1 MKRLTSLATLLIL
14 FVCAIAQMPQ
24 QLPLMPGVKSG
35 KLDNGLTYYIMH
47 NEQPKDRAN
56 FYIAQKVGS
65 ALEEED
71 QLGLAH
77 FLEHMAFNG
86 TTHYPGKNMLNYL
99 QSKGIRFGADINAST
114 NFDQTIYNI
123 NNVIT
128 TDKPLMDSVLLVIRD
143 WCDGILLEESEI
155 DAERGVINE
164 EWRQRNDASIR
175 MFTSVLPQAFKEY
188 QYQQMPI
195 GKMEVVM
202 NFKPEVLRAYYKKWY
217 RPDQQGII
225 IVGDF
230 DADEMERKV
239 KELFS
244 TVKMPENAA
253 PREYVEISDNPE
265 PIYIHYED
273 PEFQVSQI
281 WVQFK
286 SDKTPWE
293 MRNTDAGYIQDE
305 LLVSI
310 LLQMINDRLEEY
322 AQNPECPYMQAQA
335 LVWDYMQIAATKD
348 AFAVLIVPKDDIM
361 SAYTSAM
368 SVVAR
373 ACKTGFT
380 QSELDRA
387 VNDITSA
394 MEKRNNEKDKTY
406 NASYARQLIN
416 NFVENKP
423 APGTELELMIAQQIL
438 PNIPVELYNQVAQQI
453 LTPENQVILINQPLN
468 DKTNVLEAAEVIGAL
483 ENTLNAQ
490 YEAYV
495 DEAITDPLISDLP
508 KPGSI
513 KNTSVTDE
521 STTFTLSNG
530 VNVVLKTT
538 DFKADEIRMTAFRKG
553 GKQIYPKDMAA
564 NVQMLTDAVECS
576 KVGNFDNTTMRK
588 YLAGKNVSVG
598 FSMSS
603 DFDAVSGTSSVK
615 DFQTMMELVYAYFTA
630 LNPDES
636 AYEANVQKTKAAL
649 ANYDK
654 MPQFIFQK
662 EVLKTL
668 YGDNPVTNQPDAALV
683 DAANYDQMLQM
694 AKNILSNA
702 ADYSFIFVGNVD
714 EATLRPML
722 EQYVASLP
730 SKGKAETTKVINKIE
745 FAKGVIK
752 EKSEIEMQS
761 PVTTVFELYHGDLPF
776 SIENYIMTGLMGDVL
791 DMIYIETLREDEGG
805 TYGAS
810 VGADYDLDENIWYL
824 QNQYNTAEDK
834 YVNLDKRADKELRD
848 LLNNGAK
855 ADHFN
860 KVREAAVKQYEI
872 NSKTNGFWMTKFSN
886 DILGHDT
893 YTGYIEA
900 LQNMTLEQFNNFL
913 KGINID
919 NNDIQM
925 VQIGKPVS
933 K

>member
-1 MKRLTSLATLLIL
+1 
-14 FVCAIAQMPQ
+14 
-24 QLPLMPGVKSG
+24 
-35 KLDNGLTYYIMH
+35 
-47 NEQPKDRAN
+47 
-56 FYIAQKVGS
+56 
-65 ALEEED
+65 
-71 QLGLAH
+71 
-77 FLEHMAFNG
+77 
-86 TTHYPGKNMLNYL
+86 
-99 QSKGIRFGADINAST
+99 
-114 NFDQTIYNI
+114 
-123 NNVIT
+123 
-128 TDKPLMDSVLLVIRD
+128 
-143 WCDGILLEESEI
+143 
-155 DAERGVINE
+155 
-164 EWRQRNDASIR
+164 
-175 MFTSVLPQAFKEY
+175 
-188 QYQQMPI
+188 
-195 GKMEVVM
+195 M

-217 RPDQQGII
+217 RPDQQGIV

-265 PIYIHYED
+265 PIYIHFED
-273 PEFQVSQI
+273 PELQVSQI

-293 MRNTDAGYIQDE
+293 MRNTDAGYVQDE

-310 LLQMINDRLEEY
+310 LVQMINDRLAEY
-322 AQNPECPYMQAQA
+322 AQKPECPYMEAEA

-348 AFAVLIVPKDDIM
+348 AFAVLIVPNDDIM

-368 SVVAR
+368 GIVAR

-380 QSELDRA
+380 QTELDRA
-387 VNDITSA
+387 VDNMLSA

-406 NASYARQLIN
+406 NASYANQLIK
-416 NFVENKP
+416 NFTENKP
-423 APGTELELMIAQQIL
+423 APGSELELMMAQQVL
-438 PNIPVELYNQVAQQI
+438 PNVPLELYNQVAQQI
-453 LTPENQVILINQPLN
+453 LTPENQVILIMQPQN
-468 DKTNVLEAAEVIGAL
+468 DKTNVLEASEAIGAL
-483 ENTLNAQ
+483 ENTLNSQ

-495 DEAITDPLISDLP
+495 DEVITDPLISELP

-513 KNTSVTDE
+513 KNTSANDE

-538 DFKADEIRMTAFRKG
+538 DFKADEIRMMAFRKG
-553 GKQIYPKDMAA
+553 GKQIYPKDQAA

-576 KVGNFDNTTMRK
+576 KIGNFDNTTMRK

-603 DFDAVSGTSSVK
+603 DLDVVAGSSNVK
-615 DFQTMMELVYAYFTA
+615 DFQTMMELVYAHFTA
-630 LNPDES
+630 LNPDAT

-662 EVLKTL
+662 NVLKTI
-668 YGDNPVTNQPDAALV
+668 YGNNPVTNQPDVALV
-683 DAANYDQMLQM
+683 DAANYEQMLAM
-694 AKNILSNA
+694 AKNVLSNA
-702 ADYSFIFVGNVD
+702 ADFTFLFVGNVD

-722 EQYVASLP
+722 EQYIASLP
-730 SKGKAETTKVINKIE
+730 SKGKAEPNKIVNKIE
-745 FAKGVIK
+745 FAKGVINDVNDL
-752 EKSEIEMQS
+752 EMQS

-776 SIENYIMTGLMGDVL
+776 SIENYIMTDLMGEVL

-810 VGADYDLDENIWYL
+810 VGAAYDLDENQWYL

-848 LLNNGAK
+848 LLSNGAK

-872 NSKTNGFWMTKFSN
+872 NCKTNGFWINKFRN
-886 DILGHDT
+886 DALGHDV
-893 YTGYIEA
+893 YTGYLET
-900 LQNMTLEQFNNFL
+900 LQNLTLDKFNKFL

-925 VQIGKPVS
+925 VQIGKPIAQ
-933 K
+933 